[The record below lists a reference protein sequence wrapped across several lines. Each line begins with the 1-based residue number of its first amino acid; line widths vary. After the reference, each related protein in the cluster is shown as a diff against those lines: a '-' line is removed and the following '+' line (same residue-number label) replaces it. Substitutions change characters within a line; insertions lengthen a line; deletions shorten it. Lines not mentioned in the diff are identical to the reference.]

1 MFDYPEAD
9 SIAAFVTRVARGAA
23 GDRDAVIAAVD
34 AVRDREGCAEVLHR
48 ELFALP
54 VFDVERHRALICVIG
69 QLGHPS
75 SLAALERFVWIA
87 PDRVLPS
94 RSVLWQGYSA
104 ADWSLQARAAQML
117 AWVAGTGY
125 RDTQLQIVRGHPHAA
140 VRYAAIGAWLLARA
154 DDPDAKEKLCALVPA
169 CDKWAVTNADTIS
182 TLPERQFTELVNAQ
196 ALLGA

>member
-9 SIAAFVTRVARGAA
+9 SITAFVTRVALGTA
-23 GDRDAVIAAVD
+23 GDRDAVVAAVD
-34 AVRDREGCAEVLHR
+34 AVRDREGCADALHR
-48 ELFALP
+48 QLFDLP

-75 SLAALERFVWIA
+75 SLAALERFVWLT

-94 RSVLWQGYSA
+94 RSVLWDGYSA

-117 AWVAGTGY
+117 AWVARDGY
-125 RDTQLQIVRGHPHAA
+125 GDTQLQIIRGHPHSV

-154 DDPDAKEKLCALVPA
+154 GDPDASEKLCALVPV
-169 CDKWAVTNADTIS
+169 CDKWAVTNAESIAALT
-182 TLPERQFTELVNAQ
+182 PRQFGELVDAH
-196 ALLGA
+196 AFLTA